1 MARKGTNA
9 PIARTDPSL
18 ASPFTRTAGRPRVY
32 IVSNVRLLREG
43 LSNALARDARIEVV
57 GASDLDGAAE
67 AIVAER
73 PEVMLLDVSAPES
86 LDLPRGLRSLSP
98 ELRSVAFAVADADV
112 MACAEAGVSSYV
124 ALDGSAED
132 LVAAILRAVGGEVI
146 CSPRVAAALFARVAA
161 LAGRGDALS
170 VEPLTPREQEIA
182 DLVACGLPNKTIAR
196 ELSLA
201 PATIKNH
208 VHNILQ
214 KLGLQRRGEIIAAWP
229 RRSPRPA
236 AQSLQPHQSS
246 L

>member
-1 MARKGTNA
+1 M
-9 PIARTDPSL
+9 
-18 ASPFTRTAGRPRVY
+18 
-32 IVSNVRLLREG
+32 
-43 LSNALARDARIEVV
+43 
-57 GASDLDGAAE
+57 
-67 AIVAER
+67 
-73 PEVMLLDVSAPES
+73 
-86 LDLPRGLRSLSP
+86 
-98 ELRSVAFAVADADV
+98 
-112 MACAEAGVSSYV
+112 
-124 ALDGSAED
+124 DGSAED
-132 LVAAILRAVGGEVI
+132 LITAILRTVGGEVI

-161 LAGRGDALS
+161 LAGRGGGAS
-170 VEPLTPREQEIA
+170 AEPLTPREQEIA

-236 AQSLQPHQSS
+236 ALSVQSHLNA